1 MQGKFEHEF
10 DAMQFEAELEGHGNE
25 LGELPG
31 WLFKGLRLYVYRY
44 GLEKSNGESSTG
56 QLEFGTAASLRIT
69 QACNRARFAGAQITD
84 QLTDEGITHVLVE
97 NNKPLRALREV
108 VSQ

>member
-1 MQGKFEHEF
+1 MQGTFEHDF
-10 DAMQFEAELEGHGNE
+10 DAIQFEAELEGNGND

-31 WLFKGLRLYVYRY
+31 WLFKGVRLYVYRY
-44 GLEKSNGESSTG
+44 GLEQSTGESSTG
-56 QLEFGTAASLRIT
+56 LEFETAASLRVI

-97 NNKPLRALREV
+97 NNKALRALREA

>member
-10 DAMQFEAELEGHGNE
+10 DAMQFEAELEGHGND

-31 WLFKGLRLYVYRY
+31 WLFKGSRLY
-44 GLEKSNGESSTG
+44 LEQSTGESSTG
-56 QLEFGTAASLRIT
+56 QLEFETAASLRII

-97 NNKPLRALREV
+97 NNKALRALREAL
-108 VSQ
+108 SQ

>member
-1 MQGKFEHEF
+1 
-10 DAMQFEAELEGHGNE
+10 MQFEAELEGHGND

-31 WLFKGLRLYVYRY
+31 WLFKGSRLYVYRY
-44 GLEKSNGESSTG
+44 GLEQSTGESSTG
-56 QLEFGTAASLRIT
+56 QLEFETAASLRII

-97 NNKPLRALREV
+97 NNKALRALREAL
-108 VSQ
+108 SQ

>member
-10 DAMQFEAELEGHGNE
+10 DAMQFEAELEGHGND

-44 GLEKSNGESSTG
+44 GLEQSTGESSTG
-56 QLEFGTAASLRIT
+56 QLEFETATSLRII
-69 QACNRARFAGAQITD
+69 QACNKARFAGAQITD

-97 NNKPLRALREV
+97 NNKALRALREAL
-108 VSQ
+108 SQ